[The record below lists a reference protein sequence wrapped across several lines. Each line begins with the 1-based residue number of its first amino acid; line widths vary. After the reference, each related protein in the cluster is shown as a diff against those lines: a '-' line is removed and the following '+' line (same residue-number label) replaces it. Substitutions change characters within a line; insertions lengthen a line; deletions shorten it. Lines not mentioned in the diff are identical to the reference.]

1 MELRTK
7 RLLIRPFLAEDEE
20 IMLRLLTDSKIK
32 ETFMIPDFDCREQVL
47 RLFLRYQDLSL
58 SPERI
63 AGAIVLNDRLIGF
76 FNDTG
81 IKDGYIELGYVIDP
95 AFHNQGYMTEALT
108 ALIAHLFEQ
117 GFREIGAGAFVENP
131 ASLRVMEKAGMI
143 RQEKED
149 DIEYRGLVHHCIY
162 YHICK

>member
-58 SPERI
+58 SPDRI
-63 AGAIVLNDRLIGF
+63 AGAIVLDDRLIGF

-95 AFHNQGYMTEALT
+95 AFHNQGYMTEALK
-108 ALIAHLFEQ
+108 AVIDHLLQQEFEQ
-117 GFREIGAGAFVENP
+117 IITGAFARNP
-131 ASLRVMEKAGMI
+131 ASVRVMEKCGMT
-143 RQEKED
+143 KMD
-149 DIEYRGLVHHCIY
+149 KVDSIEYRGVSEPCVY
-162 YHICK
+162 YMIRK

>member
-1 MELRTK
+1 MELYTK
-7 RLLIRPFLAEDEE
+7 RLHIRPFLDEDEE
-20 IMLRLLTDSKIK
+20 TMLRLLTDSKIK

-47 RLFLRYQDLSL
+47 RLFLRYLDLSR
-58 SPERI
+58 SAERI
-63 AGAIVLNDRLIGF
+63 AGAIVLDGQLIGF

-108 ALIAHLFEQ
+108 ALISYLFEQ
-117 GFREIGAGAFVENP
+117 GFTEIAAGAFVENP
-131 ASLRVMEKAGMI
+131 ASLRVMEKAGMV
-143 RQEKED
+143 RQSKEA
-149 DIEYRGLVHHCIY
+149 DIEYRGIVHHCAY

>member
-58 SPERI
+58 SPDRI

-81 IKDGYIELGYVIDP
+81 IKDGYIELV
-95 AFHNQGYMTEALT
+95 MS
-108 ALIAHLFEQ
+108 LIRLST
-117 GFREIGAGAFVENP
+117 I
-131 ASLRVMEKAGMI
+131 RVT
-143 RQEKED
+143 
-149 DIEYRGLVHHCIY
+149 
-162 YHICK
+162 